1 MRPPRG
7 GVQQLDMLRNPQRA
21 EFWDEGL
28 GEGLVGEPRGPVRA
42 PAGAVV
48 ELPEMDELVDRAGVA
63 LEVADQVL
71 RMPALFERRK
81 SELLIERH
89 GLGHLADIERVGA
102 QFIKCHRRPPSARAY
117 SIRSEIALRSG
128 AYLREKR
135 QWQSSESTRVPA
147 CRAPWCTATRS
158 IWRGSPPTTPRPTST
173 ATPRRSSPRST
184 RPS

>member
-1 MRPPRG
+1 MGAPG
-7 GVQQLDMLRNPQRA
+7 GGMQQLDLLRHHQRA
-21 EFWDEGL
+21 EFCGKAL
-28 GEGLVGEPRGPVRA
+28 GEGLVGEHRGPVRA
-42 PAGAVV
+42 PAGIVV

-102 QFIKCHRRPPSARAY
+102 QFIECHRRPPSARAY

-135 QWQSSESTRVPA
+135 QW
-147 CRAPWCTATRS
+147 
-158 IWRGSPPTTPRPTST
+158 
-173 ATPRRSSPRST
+173 
-184 RPS
+184 